1 MTAFNVAYSYTV
13 EEFGETVINADDA
26 EQAEHFGK
34 EYVYDN
40 YPEANSV
47 VIDTVKEI

>member
-1 MTAFNVAYSYTV
+1 MTAFNVDYSYQV
-13 EEFGETVINADDA
+13 EEIGTVVINADDP
-26 EQAEHFGK
+26 EQAEMFGK
-34 EYVYDN
+34 EYVYDT